1 MMHHNSHPTHH
12 PHIHPPIHPSLQ
24 QQHPPQHLGQQM
36 PHHMPPNIN
45 HHSAAAGSHHGF
57 PRDQMNRLGHHPR
70 INHHQ
75 IHPNHGRVPKQQQQG
90 AQQHNNS
97 MMMGQQQVKGQQ
109 QNQPHGGINSTA
121 GGVTSGATQ
130 MPPQQQHHQQKKQ
143 QQQQQKQI
151 QQMQVPQNQNSQSS
165 QRLLQTIETKPNPTT
180 TNTSPTGPNIPT
192 VSAATATPPAPLQEN
207 KPKIEISGPDVN
219 ASTSKEKSQQSATS
233 ETLANIKEKTPMC
246 LVNELARHNKI
257 QHQYRLTCEQGP
269 AHKKKFTVILKLGE
283 EEYTAEG
290 PSIKKAQHSAAAEAI
305 SATKYKHPP
314 TKTNRTR
321 GGAKGSENH
330 VGNITP
336 TVELNA
342 LAMKRGEQTVY
353 VTEHPMK
360 GAPINGIP
368 PPAAQAFAQPQSGSN
383 GASYMAPSHPLN
395 PHATSYSGHPSFG
408 SFQGRNAGPQNVY
421 PPAMSRFHNF
431 DKRSIPEGDSRRE
444 ILPQLATQFPPAGT
458 FEPYRVTLTVG
469 ERQFVGVGNTQQAAR
484 HDAASRALEV
494 LKPITSDSP
503 NQDMS
508 LTEDINAELKSPISL
523 VHEMALKR
531 NLTVGFEVKTEKG
544 PPHMKIFVTICTVGT
559 LKIQRQYRLTC
570 EQGPAH
576 KKKFTVILKLGEE
589 EYTAEGPSIKKAQH
603 SAAAEAISA
612 TKYKHP
618 PTKTNRTR
626 GGAKGSENHVGNITP
641 TVELN
646 ALAMKRG
653 EQTVY
658 VTEHPMKGAPINGI
672 PPPAAQAFAQ
682 PQSGS
687 NGASYM
693 APSHPLNPHATSYS
707 GHPSFGS
714 FQGRNA
720 GPQNVYPPA
729 MSRFHNF
736 DKRSIPGRGFTARN
750 PPPMATQFPPA
761 GTFEPY
767 RVTLT
772 VGERQFVGVGNT
784 QQAARHDAAS
794 RALEVLKPITSDSP
808 NQDLSLTEDINAE
821 LKSPISLVH
830 EMALKRNLTV
840 GFEVKTEKGP
850 PHMKIFVTI
859 CTVGTLKKRAAEAML
874 EELKKLPP
882 ISPTQRII
890 KQKRKPQD
898 AVKKK
903 TRNLIKE
910 KDDPEYHAE
919 VNAISKLI
927 QIQQSKK
934 EKEPVYALAEE
945 RGAPRR
951 REFVIEVMASG
962 MTAVGVGS
970 NKKLAKR
977 LAAESL
983 LALMGYGIGKEKG
996 ENGAE
1001 STSGASPSPEK
1012 SGKKVTYQERASEAA
1027 STGGSAGRQL
1037 VPGLLLMQQK
1047 DGGKGD
1053 KGRNTT
1059 VLNPHTTAAI
1069 AKEFLAGGTSPTAD
1083 ALTKGGGEQQT
1094 AAKTTINNNVT
1105 NEKTN
1110 ETQSIEAS
1118 HDQASTK
1125 MLTMLSELGLDN
1137 VHPVKT
1143 TQQPPSTPSVDET
1156 PRNPNQSSRM
1166 A

>member
-130 MPPQQQHHQQKKQ
+130 LPPQQQHHQQKKQ

-207 KPKIEISGPDVN
+207 KPKIEISGPDVD

-408 SFQGRNAGPQNVY
+408 G
-421 PPAMSRFHNF
+421 
-431 DKRSIPEGDSRRE
+431 
-444 ILPQLATQFPPAGT
+444 
-458 FEPYRVTLTVG
+458 
-469 ERQFVGVGNTQQAAR
+469 
-484 HDAASRALEV
+484 
-494 LKPITSDSP
+494 
-503 NQDMS
+503 
-508 LTEDINAELKSPISL
+508 
-523 VHEMALKR
+523 
-531 NLTVGFEVKTEKG
+531 
-544 PPHMKIFVTICTVGT
+544 
-559 LKIQRQYRLTC
+559 
-570 EQGPAH
+570 
-576 KKKFTVILKLGEE
+576 
-589 EYTAEGPSIKKAQH
+589 
-603 SAAAEAISA
+603 
-612 TKYKHP
+612 
-618 PTKTNRTR
+618 
-626 GGAKGSENHVGNITP
+626 
-641 TVELN
+641 
-646 ALAMKRG
+646 
-653 EQTVY
+653 
-658 VTEHPMKGAPINGI
+658 
-672 PPPAAQAFAQ
+672 
-682 PQSGS
+682 
-687 NGASYM
+687 
-693 APSHPLNPHATSYS
+693 
-707 GHPSFGS
+707 

-859 CTVGTLKKRAAEAML
+859 CTVGTLKTEGEGNGKKISKKRAAEAML

-1012 SGKKVTYQERASEAA
+1012 GGKKVTYQERASEAA

-1110 ETQSIEAS
+1110 ETQSSVLTEGIRPKEQLLYLAQLIGFNAQFSDFPKGNHGEFLTLITLSTDPPQLCHGSGNSIEAS

-1156 PRNPNQSSRM
+1156 TKKPKSILTNGLKK
-1166 A
+1166 